1 MRIFHICDIANR
13 ANGIYSVL
21 KPLSKEQIRLGHQ
34 VYVLNVNKSGYNDEF
49 LKLISI
55 NDLKSKIDS
64 ERPDVVL
71 FHGIFYR
78 AIIPL
83 SNHLIKLNIPYLIEL
98 HGSMSLLNI
107 GISKYKKKLAALLF
121 LNKIIINANGII
133 YLNMQEYCLSAI
145 RQLNSKSIIIPNGV
159 YRNLSPLGHKIGE
172 KIEIIYLGRIHR
184 SHKGIDHLIDAL
196 KILQANGHDKDIHVS
211 FYGRIIP
218 EEEKWFKQQINEL
231 SSIAN
236 YVGPVYGTD
245 KEKAF
250 SESNIFI
257 LTSRYE
263 GFPMGILEALSFGCP
278 CIVSPMTNVA
288 DVIFTHKCGWVVPLD
303 SQAIAEKI
311 LEASS
316 QYRINSKELI
326 DNSIS
331 ASSYY
336 DWKDIAGKSISEYV
350 KAITN
355 I

>member
-1 MRIFHICDIANR
+1 
-13 ANGIYSVL
+13 
-21 KPLSKEQIRLGHQ
+21 
-34 VYVLNVNKSGYNDEF
+34 
-49 LKLISI
+49 
-55 NDLKSKIDS
+55 
-64 ERPDVVL
+64 
-71 FHGIFYR
+71 
-78 AIIPL
+78 
-83 SNHLIKLNIPYLIEL
+83 
-98 HGSMSLLNI
+98 
-107 GISKYKKKLAALLF
+107 
-121 LNKIIINANGII
+121 
-133 YLNMQEYCLSAI
+133 MQEYCLSAI